1 MGTFSRISN
10 VVRAE
15 VNEVLNQV
23 EDPKKMVRQ
32 MIRDM
37 EDALDDAVD
46 AVGHAIANEKLL
58 ERRIAQ
64 KQADSALWTRKA
76 EDAMDAGAEELARK
90 ALFQKVAVD
99 EAVNTLQ
106 KAREEAEEV
115 TAMLKQRLAE
125 LKAKLASAR
134 ARQSTLAIRR
144 QVVQEMRQ
152 DARVTAYDEFVQD
165 VAREEA
171 TAEIYAE
178 MMGGDD
184 AQLQEEFDKLERKQ
198 RVEAEMQA
206 LKEKIKQ
213 SADQNNESEQ
223 EK

>member
-15 VNEVLNQV
+15 VDEVLNNL

-32 MIRDM
+32 MVLDM
-37 EDALDDAVD
+37 EAALDDAVI
-46 AVGHAIANEKLL
+46 AVAQAMANEKLL
-58 ERRIAQ
+58 ARRIAQ
-64 KQADSALWTRKA
+64 KQADSALWARKA
-76 EDAMDAGAEELARK
+76 GDAMAAGEEELARK
-90 ALFQKVAVD
+90 ALVQKVAVD

-115 TAMLKQRLAE
+115 MAMLKQRLAE

-134 ARQSTLAIRR
+134 ARQSTLAIRK

-152 DARVTAYDEFVQD
+152 DARVEAYDEFVRN

-178 MMGGDD
+178 MVDD
-184 AQLQEEFDKLERKQ
+184 AQLKEEFDQMERKQ
-198 RVEAEMQA
+198 RVEVEIQV
-206 LKEKIKQ
+206 LKEKVKQ
-213 SADQNNESEQ
+213 SARQNNESE
-223 EK
+223 EGK

>member
-15 VNEVLNQV
+15 VDEVLNKL

-32 MIRDM
+32 MVLDM
-37 EDALDDAVD
+37 EAALDDAVI
-46 AVGHAIANEKLL
+46 AVGQAMANEKLL
-58 ERRIAQ
+58 SRRIVQ
-64 KQADSALWTRKA
+64 KQTDSALWARKA
-76 EDAMDAGAEELARK
+76 EDAMDAGEEELARK

-115 TAMLKQRLAE
+115 TATLKQRLAE
-125 LKAKLASAR
+125 MKAKLASAR
-134 ARQSTLAIRR
+134 ARQSTLAIRK
-144 QVVQEMRQ
+144 QVVVQEMRQ
-152 DARVTAYDEFVQD
+152 DARVAAYDKFVRD

-178 MMGGDD
+178 MVDE
-184 AQLQEEFDKLERKQ
+184 AQLQEEFDQLERKQ
-198 RVEAEMQA
+198 RVEAEIQV
-206 LKEKIKQ
+206 LKEKVKQ
-213 SADQNNESEQ
+213 SAAPE
-223 EK
+223 

>member
-15 VNEVLNQV
+15 VDDVLNKI

-32 MIRDM
+32 MVLDM
-37 EDALDDAVD
+37 EDALDDAVV
-46 AVGHAIANEKLL
+46 AVAQAMASEKLL
-58 ERRIAQ
+58 ARRIAQ
-64 KQADSALWTRKA
+64 KREESALWARKA
-76 EDAMDAGAEELARK
+76 EDAMDAGEEELARK

-106 KAREEAEEV
+106 KVREDAEEV
-115 TAMLKQRLAE
+115 TATLKQRLAE

-134 ARQSTLAIRR
+134 AQQSTLAIRK
-144 QVVQEMRQ
+144 QVVVQEMRQ
-152 DARVTAYDEFVQD
+152 DARVAAYDRFVRD

-178 MMGGDD
+178 MADD
-184 AQLQEEFDKLERKQ
+184 AQLQEEFDQLERKQ

-206 LKEKIKQ
+206 LKEKVKQ
-213 SADQNNESEQ
+213 SVRQNDEMV
-223 EK
+223 

>member
-15 VNEVLNQV
+15 VDDVLNKI

-32 MIRDM
+32 MVRDM
-37 EDALDDAVD
+37 EDALDDAVV
-46 AVGHAIANEKLL
+46 AVAQAMASEKLL
-58 ERRIAQ
+58 ARRIAQ
-64 KQADSALWTRKA
+64 KREESALWARKA
-76 EDAMDAGAEELARK
+76 EDAVDASEEELARK

-99 EAVNTLQ
+99 EAVDTLQ
-106 KAREEAEEV
+106 KARGEAEEV
-115 TAMLKQRLAE
+115 TATLKQRLAE

-134 ARQSTLAIRR
+134 VRQSTLAIRR
-144 QVVQEMRQ
+144 QVVVQEMRQ
-152 DARVTAYDEFVQD
+152 DARVEAYDRFVRD

-178 MMGGDD
+178 MAGD
-184 AQLQEEFDKLERKQ
+184 AQLEEEFDQLERKQ
-198 RVEAEMQA
+198 RVEAEMQV

-213 SADQNNESEQ
+213 SAEQNSESE
-223 EK
+223 EGK

>member
-15 VNEVLNQV
+15 VDDVLNKI

-32 MIRDM
+32 MVLDM
-37 EDALDDAVD
+37 EDALDDAVV
-46 AVGHAIANEKLL
+46 AVAQAMASEKLL
-58 ERRIAQ
+58 ARRIAQ
-64 KQADSALWTRKA
+64 KREESALWARKA
-76 EDAMDAGAEELARK
+76 EDAMDAGEEELARK
-90 ALFQKVAVD
+90 ALFQKVVVD

-115 TAMLKQRLAE
+115 TATLKQRLAE

-134 ARQSTLAIRR
+134 AQQSTLAIRK

-152 DARVTAYDEFVQD
+152 DARVEAYDRFVRD

-178 MMGGDD
+178 MADD
-184 AQLQEEFDKLERKQ
+184 AQLEDEFDQLERKQ
-198 RVEAEMQA
+198 RVEAEMQV

-213 SADQNNESEQ
+213 SADQDDKSEE

>member
-1 MGTFSRISN
+1 MSAFSRISN

-37 EDALDDAVD
+37 EDALDDGVVAV
-46 AVGHAIANEKLL
+46 AQAMANEKLL
-58 ERRIAQ
+58 ARRIAQ
-64 KQADSALWTRKA
+64 KREESALWTRKA
-76 EDAMDAGAEELARK
+76 EAAMDAGEEELARK

-144 QVVQEMRQ
+144 QVVQELRQ
-152 DARVTAYDEFVQD
+152 DARVEAYDRFVQD

-178 MMGGDD
+178 MADD
-184 AQLQEEFDKLERKQ
+184 AQLEEEFDQLERKQ
-198 RVEAEMQA
+198 RVEAEIQA
-206 LKEKIKQ
+206 LKAKVKQ
-213 SADQNNESEQ
+213 SARQNDESEE

>member
-15 VNEVLNQV
+15 VDEVLNNL

-32 MIRDM
+32 MVLDM
-37 EDALDDAVD
+37 EAALDDAVI
-46 AVGHAIANEKLL
+46 AVAQAMANEKLL
-58 ERRIAQ
+58 ARRIAQ
-64 KQADSALWTRKA
+64 KQADSALWARKA
-76 EDAMDAGAEELARK
+76 GDAMAAGEEELARK
-90 ALFQKVAVD
+90 ALVQKVAVD

-115 TAMLKQRLAE
+115 TATLKQRLAE
-125 LKAKLASAR
+125 MKAKLASAR
-134 ARQSTLAIRR
+134 ARQSTLAIRK
-144 QVVQEMRQ
+144 QVVVQEMRQ
-152 DARVTAYDEFVQD
+152 DARVAAYDKFVRD

-178 MMGGDD
+178 MVDE
-184 AQLQEEFDKLERKQ
+184 AQLQEEFDQLERKQ
-198 RVEAEMQA
+198 RVEAEIQV
-206 LKEKIKQ
+206 LKEKVKQ
-213 SADQNNESEQ
+213 SAGQNNESEQ

>member
-15 VNEVLNQV
+15 VDDVLNKI

-32 MIRDM
+32 MVLDM
-37 EDALDDAVD
+37 EDALDDAVV
-46 AVGHAIANEKLL
+46 AVAQAMASEKLL
-58 ERRIAQ
+58 ARRIAQ
-64 KQADSALWTRKA
+64 KREESALWARKA
-76 EDAMDAGAEELARK
+76 EDAMDAGEEELARK
-90 ALFQKVAVD
+90 ALFQKVAID

-115 TAMLKQRLAE
+115 TATLKQRLAE

-144 QVVQEMRQ
+144 QVAQEMQQ
-152 DARVTAYDEFVQD
+152 DARVEAYDRFVRD

-178 MMGGDD
+178 MADD
-184 AQLQEEFDKLERKQ
+184 AQLQEEFDQLERKQ
-198 RVEAEMQA
+198 RVKAEMQA

-213 SADQNNESEQ
+213 SADRDDKSEE

>member
-15 VNEVLNQV
+15 VDDVLNKI

-32 MIRDM
+32 MVLDM
-37 EDALDDAVD
+37 EAALDDAVI
-46 AVGHAIANEKLL
+46 AVGQAMANEKLL
-58 ERRIAQ
+58 ARRIAQ
-64 KQADSALWTRKA
+64 KREDSALWARKA
-76 EDAMDAGAEELARK
+76 EGAMAAGEEELARK
-90 ALFQKVAVD
+90 ALLQKVAVD

-106 KAREEAEEV
+106 EAREEAEEV
-115 TAMLKQRLAE
+115 TVTLKQRLAE

-134 ARQSTLAIRR
+134 VRQSTLAIRK

-152 DARVTAYDEFVQD
+152 DARVAAYDQFVQN

-178 MMGGDD
+178 MVDD
-184 AQLQEEFDKLERKQ
+184 AQLEVQFDQLERKQ
-198 RVEAEMQA
+198 RVEAEIQV

-213 SADQNNESEQ
+213 SADHNKGSEE

>member
-1 MGTFSRISN
+1 MGAFSRISN

-15 VNEVLNQV
+15 VDDVLNKI

-32 MIRDM
+32 MVLDM
-37 EDALDDAVD
+37 EDALDDAVV
-46 AVGHAIANEKLL
+46 AVAQAMANEKLL
-58 ERRIAQ
+58 ARRIAQ
-64 KQADSALWTRKA
+64 KREESALWARKA
-76 EDAMDAGAEELARK
+76 EDAMDAGEEELARK
-90 ALFQKVAVD
+90 ALFQKVAID
-99 EAVNTLQ
+99 EAVSTLQ
-106 KAREEAEEV
+106 EARAEAEEM
-115 TAMLKQRLAE
+115 TATLKQRLAE

-144 QVVQEMRQ
+144 QVAQEMQQ
-152 DARVTAYDEFVQD
+152 DARVEAYDRFVRD

-178 MMGGDD
+178 MADD
-184 AQLQEEFDKLERKQ
+184 AQLQEAFDQLERKQ
-198 RVEAEMQA
+198 RVKAEMQA

-213 SADQNNESEQ
+213 SADQDDKSEE

>member
-1 MGTFSRISN
+1 MGAFSRISN

-15 VNEVLNQV
+15 VDDVLNKI

-32 MIRDM
+32 MVLDM
-37 EDALDDAVD
+37 EDALDDAVV
-46 AVGHAIANEKLL
+46 AVAQAMANEKLL
-58 ERRIAQ
+58 ARRIAQ
-64 KQADSALWTRKA
+64 KREESALWARKA
-76 EDAMDAGAEELARK
+76 EGAMDAGEEELARK

-99 EAVNTLQ
+99 EAVSTLQ
-106 KAREEAEEV
+106 KARDEAEEV
-115 TAMLKQRLAE
+115 TATLKQRLAE

-144 QVVQEMRQ
+144 QVVQEVRQ
-152 DARVTAYDEFVQD
+152 DARVEAYDRFVRD

-171 TAEIYAE
+171 TAELYAE
-178 MMGGDD
+178 MLDD
-184 AQLQEEFDKLERKQ
+184 AQLEEEFEQLERKQ
-198 RVEAEMQA
+198 RVEAEMQV

-213 SADQNNESEQ
+213 SADQNNGSEQ

>member
-15 VNEVLNQV
+15 VDDVLNKI

-32 MIRDM
+32 MVLDM
-37 EDALDDAVD
+37 EDALDDAVV
-46 AVGHAIANEKLL
+46 AVAQAMANEKLL
-58 ERRIAQ
+58 ARRIAQ
-64 KQADSALWTRKA
+64 KREESALWARKA
-76 EDAMDAGAEELARK
+76 ADAMDAGEEELARK

-115 TAMLKQRLAE
+115 TATLKQRLAE

-134 ARQSTLAIRR
+134 AQQSTLAIRR

-152 DARVTAYDEFVQD
+152 DARVEAYDRFVRD

-178 MMGGDD
+178 MMDD
-184 AQLQEEFDKLERKQ
+184 AQLQEEFDQLERKQ
-198 RVEAEMQA
+198 RVEAEIQV
-206 LKEKIKQ
+206 LKEKVKQ
-213 SADQNNESEQ
+213 SARQNDESEE

>member
-15 VNEVLNQV
+15 VDEVLNKI

-32 MIRDM
+32 MVLDM
-37 EDALDDAVD
+37 EAALDDAVI
-46 AVGHAIANEKLL
+46 AVGQAMANEKLL
-58 ERRIAQ
+58 ARRIAQ
-64 KQADSALWTRKA
+64 KREDSVLWARKA
-76 EDAMDAGAEELARK
+76 EDAMAVGEEELARK
-90 ALFQKVAVD
+90 ALLQKVAVD

-106 KAREEAEEV
+106 RAREEAEEV
-115 TAMLKQRLAE
+115 TATLKQRLAE

-144 QVVQEMRQ
+144 QAVREMRQ
-152 DARVTAYDEFVQD
+152 DARVAAYDQLVQN

-178 MMGGDD
+178 MVDD
-184 AQLQEEFDKLERKQ
+184 AQLEVQFDQLERKQ
-198 RVEAEMQA
+198 RVEAEIQV

-213 SADQNNESEQ
+213 SADQNKGSEE

>member
-1 MGTFSRISN
+1 MGAISRISN

-15 VNEVLNQV
+15 VDEVLNQV

-37 EDALDDAVD
+37 EDALDDAVV
-46 AVGHAIANEKLL
+46 AVAQAMANEKLL
-58 ERRIAQ
+58 ARRIAQ
-64 KQADSALWTRKA
+64 KREESALWTRKA
-76 EDAMDAGAEELARK
+76 EAAMDAGEEELARK

-99 EAVNTLQ
+99 EAANTLQ

-144 QVVQEMRQ
+144 QVVQELRQ
-152 DARVTAYDEFVQD
+152 DARVEAYDRFVRD
-165 VAREEA
+165 VAHEEA

-178 MMGGDD
+178 MADD
-184 AQLQEEFDKLERKQ
+184 AQLQEEFDQLERKQ
-198 RVEAEMQA
+198 RVEAEIQA
-206 LKEKIKQ
+206 LKEKVKQ
-213 SADQNNESEQ
+213 SARQNDESEE

>member
-1 MGTFSRISN
+1 MGAFSRISN

-15 VNEVLNQV
+15 VDDVLNKI

-32 MIRDM
+32 MVLDM
-37 EDALDDAVD
+37 EDALDDAVV
-46 AVGHAIANEKLL
+46 AVAQAMANEKLL
-58 ERRIAQ
+58 ARRIAQ
-64 KQADSALWTRKA
+64 KREESALWARKA
-76 EDAMDAGAEELARK
+76 EDAMDAGEEELARK
-90 ALFQKVAVD
+90 ALFQKVAID
-99 EAVNTLQ
+99 EAVNTLRE
-106 KAREEAEEV
+106 ARAEAEEM
-115 TAMLKQRLAE
+115 TATLKQRLAE

-144 QVVQEMRQ
+144 QVAEEMQQ
-152 DARVTAYDEFVQD
+152 DARVEAYDRFVRD

-178 MMGGDD
+178 MADD
-184 AQLQEEFDKLERKQ
+184 AQLQEAFDQLERKQ
-198 RVEAEMQA
+198 RVKAEMQA

-213 SADQNNESEQ
+213 SADQDDKSEE

>member
-1 MGTFSRISN
+1 MGAISRISN

-15 VNEVLNQV
+15 VDDVLNKI

-32 MIRDM
+32 MVRDM
-37 EDALDDAVD
+37 EDALDDAVV
-46 AVGHAIANEKLL
+46 AVAQAMASEKLL
-58 ERRIAQ
+58 ARRIAQ
-64 KQADSALWTRKA
+64 KREESALWARKA
-76 EDAMDAGAEELARK
+76 ADAVDVGEEELARK

-115 TAMLKQRLAE
+115 TATLKQRLAE

-152 DARVTAYDEFVQD
+152 DARVEAYDRFVRD

-178 MMGGDD
+178 MAESSD
-184 AQLQEEFDKLERKQ
+184 AQLQEAFDQLERKQ
-198 RVEAEMQA
+198 RVEAEMRV
-206 LKEKIKQ
+206 LKEKVKQ
-213 SADQNNESEQ
+213 SARQNDESE
-223 EK
+223 EGK

>member
-15 VNEVLNQV
+15 VDDVLNKI

-32 MIRDM
+32 MVLDM
-37 EDALDDAVD
+37 EDALDDAVV
-46 AVGHAIANEKLL
+46 AVAQAMANEKLL
-58 ERRIAQ
+58 ARRIAQ
-64 KQADSALWTRKA
+64 KREESALWARKA
-76 EDAMDAGAEELARK
+76 EDVMDAGEEELARK
-90 ALFQKVAVD
+90 ALSQKVMVD

-106 KAREEAEEV
+106 KAREEAEAV
-115 TAMLKQRLAE
+115 TAMLKQRLSE

-134 ARQSTLAIRR
+134 AQQSTLAIRR
-144 QVVQEMRQ
+144 QVAQEMRQ
-152 DARVTAYDEFVQD
+152 DARVEAYDRFVRD

-178 MMGGDD
+178 MAGD
-184 AQLQEEFDKLERKQ
+184 AQLQEEFDQLARKQ
-198 RVEAEMQA
+198 RVEAEMQV

-213 SADQNNESEQ
+213 SADQNNESE

>member
-1 MGTFSRISN
+1 MSTFSRISN

-15 VNEVLNQV
+15 VDDALNKM

-32 MIRDM
+32 MVRDM
-37 EDALDDAVD
+37 EDALDDAVV
-46 AVGHAIANEKLL
+46 AVAQAMANEKLL
-58 ERRIAQ
+58 ARRIAQ
-64 KQADSALWTRKA
+64 KREESALWARKA
-76 EDAMDAGAEELARK
+76 EDTMDAGEEELARK

-106 KAREEAEEV
+106 KARDEAEEV
-115 TAMLKQRLAE
+115 TATLKQRLAE

-134 ARQSTLAIRR
+134 AQQSTLAIRK
-144 QVVQEMRQ
+144 QMVVQEMRR
-152 DARVTAYDEFVQD
+152 DARVEAYDRFVRD

-178 MMGGDD
+178 MADD
-184 AQLQEEFDKLERKQ
+184 AQLQEEFEQLERKQ
-198 RVEAEMQA
+198 QVKAEMQV
-206 LKEKIKQ
+206 LKEKVKQ
-213 SADQNNESEQ
+213 SACQDDESAE

>member
-1 MGTFSRISN
+1 MGAFSRISN

-15 VNEVLNQV
+15 VDDVLNKI

-32 MIRDM
+32 MVLDM
-37 EDALDDAVD
+37 EDALDDAVV
-46 AVGHAIANEKLL
+46 AVAQAMASEKLL
-58 ERRIAQ
+58 ARRIAQ
-64 KQADSALWTRKA
+64 KREESALWARKA
-76 EDAMDAGAEELARK
+76 EGAVDAGEEELARK
-90 ALFQKVAVD
+90 ALFQKVVVD

-115 TAMLKQRLAE
+115 TATLKQRLAE

-144 QVVQEMRQ
+144 QVAQELRQ
-152 DARVTAYDEFVQD
+152 DARVEAYDRFVRD

-178 MMGGDD
+178 MADD
-184 AQLQEEFDKLERKQ
+184 AQLEEEFDQLERKQ
-198 RVEAEMQA
+198 RVEAEMRV

-213 SADQNNESEQ
+213 SADQNNESEE

>member
-1 MGTFSRISN
+1 MSAFSRISH

-15 VNEVLNQV
+15 VDDVLNKI

-32 MIRDM
+32 MVLDM
-37 EDALDDAVD
+37 EDALDDAVV
-46 AVGHAIANEKLL
+46 AVAQAMASEKLL
-58 ERRIAQ
+58 ARRIAQ
-64 KQADSALWTRKA
+64 KREESALWARKA
-76 EDAMDAGAEELARK
+76 EDAMDAGEEELARK

-106 KAREEAEEV
+106 KARDEAEEV
-115 TAMLKQRLAE
+115 TATLKQRLAE

-134 ARQSTLAIRR
+134 AQQSTLAIRK
-144 QVVQEMRQ
+144 QMVVQEMRQ
-152 DARVTAYDEFVQD
+152 DARVEAYDRFVRD

-178 MMGGDD
+178 MADD
-184 AQLQEEFDKLERKQ
+184 AQLQEEFEQLERKQ
-198 RVEAEMQA
+198 RVKAEMQA

-213 SADQNNESEQ
+213 SADQDDKSE
-223 EK
+223 

>member
-15 VNEVLNQV
+15 VDDVLNKI

-32 MIRDM
+32 MVRDM
-37 EDALDDAVD
+37 EDALDDAVV
-46 AVGHAIANEKLL
+46 AVAQAMANEKLL
-58 ERRIAQ
+58 ARRIAQ
-64 KQADSALWTRKA
+64 KREDSALWARKA
-76 EDAMDAGAEELARK
+76 EDAMAAGEEELARK
-90 ALFQKVAVD
+90 ALVQKVAVD

-115 TAMLKQRLAE
+115 TAMLKQRLAD

-134 ARQSTLAIRR
+134 AQQSTLAIRK
-144 QVVQEMRQ
+144 QVVVQEMRQ
-152 DARVTAYDEFVQD
+152 DARVAAYDRFVRD

-178 MMGGDD
+178 MVDD
-184 AQLQEEFDKLERKQ
+184 AQLQEEFDQLERKQ
-198 RVEAEMQA
+198 RVEAEMQV
-206 LKEKIKQ
+206 LKEKVKQ
-213 SADQNNESEQ
+213 SVRQDDESE
-223 EK
+223 EGK

>member
-15 VNEVLNQV
+15 VDEVLNKL

-32 MIRDM
+32 MVLDM
-37 EDALDDAVD
+37 EAALDDAVI
-46 AVGHAIANEKLL
+46 AVGQAMANEKLL
-58 ERRIAQ
+58 SRRIVQ
-64 KQADSALWTRKA
+64 KQTDSALWARKA
-76 EDAMDAGAEELARK
+76 EDTMDAGEEELARK

-115 TAMLKQRLAE
+115 TATLKQRLAE
-125 LKAKLASAR
+125 MKAKLASAR
-134 ARQSTLAIRR
+134 ARQSTLAIRK
-144 QVVQEMRQ
+144 QVVVQEMRQ
-152 DARVTAYDEFVQD
+152 DARVAAYDKFVRD

-178 MMGGDD
+178 MVDE
-184 AQLQEEFDKLERKQ
+184 AQLQEEFDQLERKQ
-198 RVEAEMQA
+198 RVEAEIQV
-206 LKEKIKQ
+206 LKEKVKQ
-213 SADQNNESEQ
+213 SAGQNNESEQ

>member
-15 VNEVLNQV
+15 VDDVLNKI

-32 MIRDM
+32 MVLDM
-37 EDALDDAVD
+37 EDALDDAVV
-46 AVGHAIANEKLL
+46 AVAQAMASEKLL
-58 ERRIAQ
+58 ARRIAQ
-64 KQADSALWTRKA
+64 KREESALWTRKA
-76 EDAMDAGAEELARK
+76 EDAMDAGEEELARK
-90 ALFQKVAVD
+90 ALFQKVVVD

-115 TAMLKQRLAE
+115 TATLKQRLAE

-134 ARQSTLAIRR
+134 AQQSTLAIRK
-144 QVVQEMRQ
+144 QVVVQEMRQ
-152 DARVTAYDEFVQD
+152 DARVAAYDRFVRD

-178 MMGGDD
+178 MADD
-184 AQLQEEFDKLERKQ
+184 AQLQEEFDQLERKQ
-198 RVEAEMQA
+198 QVEAEMQV

-213 SADQNNESEQ
+213 SADQNDESEK

>member
-15 VNEVLNQV
+15 VDDVLNKI

-32 MIRDM
+32 MVLDM
-37 EDALDDAVD
+37 EDALDDAVV
-46 AVGHAIANEKLL
+46 AVAQAMASEKLL
-58 ERRIAQ
+58 ARRIAQ
-64 KQADSALWTRKA
+64 KREESALWARKA
-76 EDAMDAGAEELARK
+76 EDAMDAGEEELARK

-106 KAREEAEEV
+106 KVREDAEEV
-115 TAMLKQRLAE
+115 TATLKQRLAE

-134 ARQSTLAIRR
+134 AQQSTLAIRK
-144 QVVQEMRQ
+144 QVVVQEMRQ
-152 DARVTAYDEFVQD
+152 DARVAAYDRFVRD

-171 TAEIYAE
+171 TAEVYAE
-178 MMGGDD
+178 MADD
-184 AQLQEEFDKLERKQ
+184 AQLQEEFDQLERKQ

-206 LKEKIKQ
+206 LKEKVKQ
-213 SADQNNESEQ
+213 SVRQDEESE
-223 EK
+223 EGK